1 MCFLRL
7 WNCATRSIFPFIYK
21 CVVFHRPKVIVLLDL
36 YVIEMRNYLL
46 FLFFFLAPKLI
57 IFQLKWFKWKIIRVE
72 MIWNTKKNTSFESIR
87 ALWFVCFSMN
97 FLSVIDMGQ
106 LFHTTKNQHLARRS
120 SEKKRRIDKQ
130 TKINVKKTVVIN
142 EQWMFKKQCAAV
154 LLNHLELNT

>member
-7 WNCATRSIFPFIYK
+7 WNCATRSIFPLIYK

-36 YVIEMRNYLL
+36 YAIEMRNYLL

-72 MIWNTKKNTSFESIR
+72 MIWNTKKTPRSNR
-87 ALWFVCFSMN
+87 YVHYDLFVFRWISC
-97 FLSVIDMGQ
+97 LSLIWGSYFTPPKINISLDDRV
-106 LFHTTKNQHLARRS
+106 K
-120 SEKKRRIDKQ
+120 KKRRIDKQ